1 MIIIRAAERCWRSGK
16 VVFVVVNIKYILVIL
31 TMRVA
36 LLQYPIAWADKETNL
51 RMAEERIAALAGKA
65 DVAVLPEMFAT
76 GFCTDHPELAETMDG
91 EIIHRLQAAAD
102 QSGVAIVSSFICS
115 PIANTPSPIA
125 NNPSPHRLTN
135 RGFLIKPSP
144 ITNSPQGVQ
153 YPIGGTPSNS
163 PSPIANN
170 PSPIAIQDKRHLYAH
185 GGEDLFFQPAEERCI
200 FEYKGV
206 KILLLVCYD
215 LRFPVWARNQ
225 SGSDYDIILVVAN
238 WPDIRIQYWDALI
251 AARAT
256 ENQCY
261 IAAVNCVGDDGMG
274 LHYNGHSVAYD
285 TRLQPIVS
293 FADDEE
299 GTKIAEF
306 DIAKLHHF
314 REVLPL
320 WKDVDHFELK
330 K

>member
-1 MIIIRAAERCWRSGK
+1 
-16 VVFVVVNIKYILVIL
+16 
-31 TMRVA
+31 MRIA

-51 RMAEERIAALAGKA
+51 RLAEERIAALAGKA

-76 GFCTDHPELAETMDG
+76 GFCTDHPELAETMEG
-91 EIIHRLQAAAD
+91 KIMTTLQRLAD
-102 QSGVAIVSSFICS
+102 QYEIAIVSSFICLPISNSAASHS
-115 PIANTPSPIA
+115 PLGRPIGGTPSNSQA
-125 NNPSPHRLTN
+125 KLVN
-135 RGFLIKPSP
+135 RGFMIKPSP
-144 ITNSPQGVQ
+144 ITNSPSGR
-153 YPIGGTPSNS
+153 PIGGTPSNS
-163 PSPIANN
+163 EASIE
-170 PSPIAIQDKRHLYAH
+170 IQDKRHLYAH

-215 LRFPVWARNQ
+215 LRFPVWARNR
-225 SGSDYDIILVVAN
+225 SGYDYDIILVVAN
-238 WPDIRIQYWDALI
+238 WPEVRIQYWDALI

-261 IAAVNCVGDDGMG
+261 IAAVNCTGEDGMG
-274 LHYNGHSVAYD
+274 MHYNGHSVAYD

-320 WKDVDHFELK
+320 WKDVDQFQMQIMHHE
-330 K
+330 

>member
-1 MIIIRAAERCWRSGK
+1 
-16 VVFVVVNIKYILVIL
+16 
-31 TMRVA
+31 MRIA

-51 RMAEERIAALAGKA
+51 RLAEQRIAALAGKA

-91 EIIHRLQAAAD
+91 EIMTTLQRIAN
-102 QSGVAIVSSFICS
+102 QYEIAIVGSFICLPMPPAAGVCCS
-115 PIANTPSPIA
+115 PAELLLKQVVDVVVKSAPFKLVT
-125 NNPSPHRLTN
+125 
-135 RGFLIKPSP
+135 RGFMVVPH
-144 ITNSPQGVQ
+144 GEVQ
-153 YPIGGTPSNS
+153 
-163 PSPIANN
+163 
-170 PSPIAIQDKRHLYAH
+170 IQDKRHLYAH
-185 GGEDLFFQPAEERCI
+185 GGEDLFFQPAEKRCI
-200 FEYKGV
+200 FEYQGV

-299 GTKIAEF
+299 GTKIADF

-320 WKDVDHFELK
+320 WKDVDHFEIK
-330 K
+330 NI

>member
-1 MIIIRAAERCWRSGK
+1 MK
-16 VVFVVVNIKYILVIL
+16 
-31 TMRVA
+31 VA

-51 RMAEERIAALAGKA
+51 RLAEQRIAALAGKA

-76 GFCTDHPELAETMDG
+76 GFCTDHPELAEGMDG
-91 EIIHRLQAAAD
+91 EIMTCLQRLAD
-102 QSGVAIVSSFICS
+102 QYEIAIVGSFICL
-115 PIANTPSPIA
+115 PIGDKAMRREA
-125 NNPSPHRLTN
+125 MRREAMRREAMRREEMRREEMRREEMRLVN
-135 RGFLIKPSP
+135 RGFMVVPHGEVL
-144 ITNSPQGVQ
+144 
-153 YPIGGTPSNS
+153 
-163 PSPIANN
+163 
-170 PSPIAIQDKRHLYAH
+170 IQDKRHLYAH
-185 GGEDLFFQPAEERCI
+185 GGEDKFFEQAQERHI

-215 LRFPVWARNQ
+215 LRFPVWARNR
-225 SGSDYDIILVVAN
+225 SGHDYDLILVVAN

-261 IAAVNCVGDDGMG
+261 IAAVNCVGDEGMG
-274 LHYNGHSVAYD
+274 LHYHGHSVAYD

-306 DIAKLHHF
+306 DIDKLHHF

-320 WKDVDHFELK
+320 WKDIDHFTL
-330 K
+330 

>member
-1 MIIIRAAERCWRSGK
+1 MK
-16 VVFVVVNIKYILVIL
+16 
-31 TMRVA
+31 VA

-51 RMAEERIAALAGKA
+51 RLAEERIAALAGKA
-65 DVAVLPEMFAT
+65 DVAVLPEMFAI

-91 EIIHRLQAAAD
+91 DIIRRLQAVAD
-102 QSGVAIVSSFICS
+102 QSGVAIVTSFICL
-115 PIANTPSPIA
+115 PAKGQ
-125 NNPSPHRLTN
+125 RLVN
-135 RGFLIKPSP
+135 RGFMITPRSISP
-144 ITNSPQGVQ
+144 LSNGEFEGVQ
-153 YPIGGTPSNS
+153 
-163 PSPIANN
+163 
-170 PSPIAIQDKRHLYAH
+170 IQDKRHLYAH
-185 GGEDLFFQPAEERCI
+185 GGEDLFFQPAQERCI

-320 WKDVDHFELK
+320 WKDVDSFLLQ
-330 K
+330 

>member
-1 MIIIRAAERCWRSGK
+1 
-16 VVFVVVNIKYILVIL
+16 
-31 TMRVA
+31 MRVA

-51 RMAEERIAALAGKA
+51 RLAEQRIAALAGKA

-76 GFCTDHPELAETMDG
+76 GFCTDHPELAETMEED
-91 EIIHRLQAAAD
+91 IIRRLQAAAD
-102 QSGVAIVSSFICS
+102 QNSIAIVSSFICL
-115 PIANTPSPIA
+115 PAMGQ
-125 NNPSPHRLTN
+125 RLVN
-135 RGFLIKPSP
+135 RGFMIKPDAP
-144 ITNSPQGVQ
+144 IE
-153 YPIGGTPSNS
+153 
-163 PSPIANN
+163 
-170 PSPIAIQDKRHLYAH
+170 IQDKRHLYAH
-185 GGEDLFFQPAEERCI
+185 GGEDLFFQPAQKRHV

-215 LRFPVWARNQ
+215 LRFPVWARNR
-225 SGSDYDIILVVAN
+225 SGHDYDLILVVAN

-261 IAAVNCVGDDGMG
+261 IAAVNCVGDDGLGM
-274 LHYNGHSVAYD
+274 HYNGHSVAYD
-285 TRLQPIVS
+285 THLQPIAS

-306 DIAKLHHF
+306 DIDKLHHF

-320 WKDVDHFELK
+320 WKDVDAFKLQ
-330 K
+330 

>member
-1 MIIIRAAERCWRSGK
+1 
-16 VVFVVVNIKYILVIL
+16 
-31 TMRVA
+31 MRIA

-51 RMAEERIAALAGKA
+51 RLAEQRIAALVGKA
-65 DVAVLPEMFAT
+65 DVAILPEMFAT

-91 EIIHRLQAAAD
+91 EIMTTLQRIAD
-102 QSGVAIVSSFICS
+102 QYEIAIVGSFICLPTPPAAGVCCS
-115 PIANTPSPIA
+115 PAEVLLKQVVDVVVKSAPFK
-125 NNPSPHRLTN
+125 LVN
-135 RGFLIKPSP
+135 RGFMVVPH
-144 ITNSPQGVQ
+144 GEVQ
-153 YPIGGTPSNS
+153 
-163 PSPIANN
+163 
-170 PSPIAIQDKRHLYAH
+170 IQDKRHLYAH
-185 GGEDLFFQPAEERCI
+185 GGEDLFFQPAEKRCI
-200 FEYKGV
+200 FEYQGV

-299 GTKIAEF
+299 GTKIADF

>member
-1 MIIIRAAERCWRSGK
+1 MK
-16 VVFVVVNIKYILVIL
+16 
-31 TMRVA
+31 VA

-51 RMAEERIAALAGKA
+51 RLAEQRIAALAGKA

-91 EIIHRLQAAAD
+91 DIIRRLQAVAD
-102 QSGVAIVSSFICS
+102 KTDVAIVSSFICVPDNRY
-115 PIANTPSPIA
+115 PISDV
-125 NNPSPHRLTN
+125 RVKLVN
-135 RGFLIKPSP
+135 RGFMIKPNAP
-144 ITNSPQGVQ
+144 IE
-153 YPIGGTPSNS
+153 
-163 PSPIANN
+163 
-170 PSPIAIQDKRHLYAH
+170 IQDKRHLYAH
-185 GGEDLFFQPAEERCI
+185 GGEDLFFQPAEKRCI
-200 FEYKGV
+200 FEYQGV

-261 IAAVNCVGDDGMG
+261 IAAANCVGDDGMG

-299 GTKIAEF
+299 GTKIADF

>member
-1 MIIIRAAERCWRSGK
+1 
-16 VVFVVVNIKYILVIL
+16 
-31 TMRVA
+31 MRVA
-36 LLQYPIAWADKETNL
+36 LLQYSIAWADKETNL
-51 RMAEERIAALAGKA
+51 RLAEQRIAALAGKA

-91 EIIHRLQAAAD
+91 DIVRRLQAAAD
-102 QSGVAIVSSFICS
+102 QSGVAIVSSFICLPISNSAASHS
-115 PIANTPSPIA
+115 PLG
-125 NNPSPHRLTN
+125 R
-135 RGFLIKPSP
+135 
-144 ITNSPQGVQ
+144 
-153 YPIGGTPSNS
+153 PIGGTPSNS
-163 PSPIANN
+163 QAKLVNRGFMVVPHGEVQ
-170 PSPIAIQDKRHLYAH
+170 IQDKRHLYAH
-185 GGEDLFFQPAEERCI
+185 GGEDLFFRPAEKRCI
-200 FEYKGV
+200 FEYQGV

-225 SGSDYDIILVVAN
+225 SGSDYDILLVVAN

-299 GTKIAEF
+299 GTKIADF

-320 WKDVDHFELK
+320 WKDTDKFELQ
-330 K
+330 

>member
-1 MIIIRAAERCWRSGK
+1 MKI
-16 VVFVVVNIKYILVIL
+16 
-31 TMRVA
+31 A

-91 EIIHRLQAAAD
+91 DIIRRLQTLAN
-102 QSGVAIVSSFICS
+102 QTGVAIVSSFICS
-115 PIANTPSPIA
+115 PVANSGASNTRA
-125 NNPSPHRLTN
+125 KLTN
-135 RGFLIKPSP
+135 RGFMIKPSP
-144 ITNSPQGVQ
+144 ITNSPSGR
-153 YPIGGTPSNS
+153 PIGETPSNTQYS
-163 PSPIANN
+163 VQL
-170 PSPIAIQDKRHLYAH
+170 QDKRHLYAH
-185 GGEDLFFQPAEERCI
+185 GGEDLFFQPAQERCI

-256 ENQCY
+256 ENQSY
-261 IAAVNCVGDDGMG
+261 IAAVNCVGNDGMG

-299 GTKIAEF
+299 GTKIADF
-306 DIAKLHHF
+306 DIEKLHHF

-320 WKDVDHFELK
+320 WKDIDRFELQQ
-330 K
+330 

>member
-1 MIIIRAAERCWRSGK
+1 MH
-16 VVFVVVNIKYILVIL
+16 
-31 TMRVA
+31 VA
-36 LLQYPIAWADKETNL
+36 SPL
-51 RMAEERIAALAGKA
+51 
-65 DVAVLPEMFAT
+65 
-76 GFCTDHPELAETMDG
+76 DHPQV
-91 EIIHRLQAAAD
+91 RL
-102 QSGVAIVSSFICS
+102 
-115 PIANTPSPIA
+115 
-125 NNPSPHRLTN
+125 L
-135 RGFLIKPSP
+135 
-144 ITNSPQGVQ
+144 
-153 YPIGGTPSNS
+153 
-163 PSPIANN
+163 
-170 PSPIAIQDKRHLYAH
+170 H
-185 GGEDLFFQPAEERCI
+185 GGEDLFFQPAQERHI

-261 IAAVNCVGDDGMG
+261 IAAVNCVGNDGMG

-299 GTKIAEF
+299 GTKIADF

-320 WKDVDHFELK
+320 WKDVDKFELTSHLSGVPENASILGCSSPFTFHL
-330 K
+330 

>member
-1 MIIIRAAERCWRSGK
+1 
-16 VVFVVVNIKYILVIL
+16 
-31 TMRVA
+31 MRVA
-36 LLQYPIAWADKETNL
+36 LLQYSIAWADKETNL
-51 RMAEERIAALAGKA
+51 RLTEDRIAALAGKA
-65 DVAVLPEMFAT
+65 DVVVLPEMFAT

-91 EIIHRLQAAAD
+91 KIMTSLQRLADLYEI
-102 QSGVAIVSSFICS
+102 AIVGSFICLPT
-115 PIANTPSPIA
+115 PIAK
-125 NNPSPHRLTN
+125 LVN
-135 RGFLIKPSP
+135 RGFMVVPH
-144 ITNSPQGVQ
+144 GEVQ
-153 YPIGGTPSNS
+153 
-163 PSPIANN
+163 
-170 PSPIAIQDKRHLYAH
+170 IQDKRHLYAH
-185 GGEDLFFQPAEERCI
+185 GGEDLFFQPAEKRCI
-200 FEYKGV
+200 FEYQGV

-225 SGSDYDIILVVAN
+225 SGYDYEILLVVAN

-261 IAAVNCVGDDGMG
+261 IAAVNCVGDDGMD

-299 GTKIAEF
+299 GTKIADF
-306 DIAKLHHF
+306 DLAKLHHF

-320 WKDVDHFELK
+320 WKDTDKFELQ
-330 K
+330 

>member
-1 MIIIRAAERCWRSGK
+1 
-16 VVFVVVNIKYILVIL
+16 
-31 TMRVA
+31 MRIA

-51 RMAEERIAALAGKA
+51 RLAEDRIAALADKA

-91 EIIHRLQAAAD
+91 KIMTTLQRLAD
-102 QSGVAIVSSFICS
+102 QYEIAIVSSFICLPISNSAASHS
-115 PIANTPSPIA
+115 PLG
-125 NNPSPHRLTN
+125 R
-135 RGFLIKPSP
+135 
-144 ITNSPQGVQ
+144 
-153 YPIGGTPSNS
+153 PIGGTPSNS
-163 PSPIANN
+163 QAKLVNRGFMVVPHGEVQ
-170 PSPIAIQDKRHLYAH
+170 IQDKRHLYAH
-185 GGEDLFFQPAEERCI
+185 GGEDKFFEQASERNT
-200 FEYKGV
+200 FEYKEV
-206 KILLLVCYD
+206 KIQLLVCYD

-225 SGSDYDIILVVAN
+225 SGYDYDILLVVAN

-320 WKDVDHFELK
+320 WKDTDKFELQ
-330 K
+330 

>member
-1 MIIIRAAERCWRSGK
+1 MK
-16 VVFVVVNIKYILVIL
+16 
-31 TMRVA
+31 VA

-51 RMAEERIAALAGKA
+51 RLAEERIAALAGKA

-76 GFCTDHPELAETMDG
+76 GFCTDHPELAEGMDG
-91 EIIHRLQAAAD
+91 EIMKRLQEVANK
-102 QSGVAIVSSFICS
+102 SGVAIVGSFICLPDTRY
-115 PIANTPSPIA
+115 PISDNRAK
-125 NNPSPHRLTN
+125 LCN
-135 RGFLIKPSP
+135 RGFMIKPHQKP
-144 ITNSPQGVQ
+144 ITDSEASDNR
-153 YPIGGTPSNS
+153 YPIE
-163 PSPIANN
+163 
-170 PSPIAIQDKRHLYAH
+170 IQDKRHLYAH
-185 GGEDLFFQPAEERCI
+185 GGEDKFFERANERHI

-215 LRFPVWARNQ
+215 IRFPVWARNS
-225 SGSDYDIILVVAN
+225 SGYDYDLILVVAN

-293 FADDEE
+293 FADNEE
-299 GTKIAEF
+299 ATKIAEF
-306 DIAKLHHF
+306 DINKLHHF

-320 WKDVDHFELK
+320 WKDVDDFSLQ
-330 K
+330 

>member
-1 MIIIRAAERCWRSGK
+1 
-16 VVFVVVNIKYILVIL
+16 
-31 TMRVA
+31 MRVA

-76 GFCTDHPELAETMDG
+76 GFCTDHPELAETMNGD
-91 EIIHRLQAAAD
+91 IIRRLQAAAD
-102 QSGVAIVSSFICS
+102 QSGVAIVSSFICL
-115 PIANTPSPIA
+115 PIGDKAMRREA
-125 NNPSPHRLTN
+125 MRLVN
-135 RGFLIKPSP
+135 RGFMIKPHAP
-144 ITNSPQGVQ
+144 IE
-153 YPIGGTPSNS
+153 
-163 PSPIANN
+163 
-170 PSPIAIQDKRHLYAH
+170 IQDKRHLYAH
-185 GGEDLFFQPAEERCI
+185 GGEDLFFQPAEERHI

-225 SGSDYDIILVVAN
+225 SGSDYDLILVVAN
-238 WPDIRIQYWDALI
+238 WPEVRIQYWDALI

-261 IAAVNCVGDDGMG
+261 IAAVNMIGTDDKG
-274 LHYNGHSVAYD
+274 LNYNGHSVAYD

-293 FADDEE
+293 FADNEQ
-299 GTKIAEF
+299 GTKIADFNIE
-306 DIAKLHHF
+306 ALHHF

-320 WKDVDHFELK
+320 WKDVDKFELLNP
-330 K
+330 

>member
-1 MIIIRAAERCWRSGK
+1 
-16 VVFVVVNIKYILVIL
+16 
-31 TMRVA
+31 MRIA

-51 RMAEERIAALAGKA
+51 RLAEQRIAALAGKA

-91 EIIHRLQAAAD
+91 DIIRRLQAAAD
-102 QSGVAIVSSFICS
+102 QSGVAIVSSFICLPISNSAASHS
-115 PIANTPSPIA
+115 PLG
-125 NNPSPHRLTN
+125 R
-135 RGFLIKPSP
+135 
-144 ITNSPQGVQ
+144 
-153 YPIGGTPSNS
+153 PIGGTPSNS
-163 PSPIANN
+163 QAKLVNRGFMVVPHGEVQ
-170 PSPIAIQDKRHLYAH
+170 IQDKRHLYAH
-185 GGEDLFFQPAEERCI
+185 GGEDLFFQPAEKRCI
-200 FEYKGV
+200 FEYQGV

-299 GTKIAEF
+299 GTKIADF

-320 WKDVDHFELK
+320 WKDVDHFEIK
-330 K
+330 KI

>member
-1 MIIIRAAERCWRSGK
+1 
-16 VVFVVVNIKYILVIL
+16 
-31 TMRVA
+31 MRVA

-51 RMAEERIAALAGKA
+51 HLAEERIAALAGKA

-91 EIIHRLQAAAD
+91 DIIRRLQATAD
-102 QSGVAIVSSFICS
+102 QSGVAIVSSFICK
-115 PIANTPSPIA
+115 PAIGQ
-125 NNPSPHRLTN
+125 RLVN
-135 RGFLIKPSP
+135 RGFMITPHSVYPNREELEGGPNLPSL
-144 ITNSPQGVQ
+144 QGGD
-153 YPIGGTPSNS
+153 GGRLFV
-163 PSPIANN
+163 
-170 PSPIAIQDKRHLYAH
+170 QDKRHLYAH
-185 GGEDLFFQPAEERCI
+185 GGEDLFFQPAQERHI

-206 KILLLVCYD
+206 KILLLICYD
-215 LRFPVWARNQ
+215 LRFPVWARNR
-225 SGSDYDIILVVAN
+225 SGHDYDIIIVVAN

-293 FADDEE
+293 FANNEE
-299 GTKIAEF
+299 GSKIAEF
-306 DIAKLHHF
+306 DIEALHHF

-320 WKDVDHFELK
+320 WKDVDKFEL
-330 K
+330 

>member
-1 MIIIRAAERCWRSGK
+1 MKI
-16 VVFVVVNIKYILVIL
+16 
-31 TMRVA
+31 A

-51 RMAEERIAALAGKA
+51 RQTEERIAALAGQA

-91 EIIHRLQAAAD
+91 KIMTTLQRLAD
-102 QSGVAIVSSFICS
+102 QYEIAIVGSFICLPT
-115 PIANTPSPIA
+115 PIAK
-125 NNPSPHRLTN
+125 LVN
-135 RGFLIKPSP
+135 RGFMVIPH
-144 ITNSPQGVQ
+144 GEVQ
-153 YPIGGTPSNS
+153 
-163 PSPIANN
+163 
-170 PSPIAIQDKRHLYAH
+170 IQDKRHLYAH
-185 GGEDLFFQPAEERCI
+185 GGEDKFFEQASERHI

-215 LRFPVWARNQ
+215 LRFPVWARNR
-225 SGSDYDIILVVAN
+225 SGHDYDIILVVAN

-261 IAAVNCVGDDGMG
+261 IAAVNCVGDDGMD
-274 LHYNGHSVAYD
+274 LHYNGHSIAYD

-306 DIAKLHHF
+306 DIDKLHHF

>member
-1 MIIIRAAERCWRSGK
+1 MK
-16 VVFVVVNIKYILVIL
+16 IK
-31 TMRVA
+31 TA

-51 RMAEERIAALAGKA
+51 RLAEQRIAALAGKA

-76 GFCTDHPELAETMDG
+76 GFCTDHPELAEPMDG
-91 EIIHRLQAAAD
+91 EIMTCLQRLAD
-102 QSGVAIVSSFICS
+102 QYEIAIVGSFICL
-115 PIANTPSPIA
+115 PIGDKAIEHPTKTQASSGTPLRREA
-125 NNPSPHRLTN
+125 MRREAMRREEMRLVN
-135 RGFLIKPSP
+135 RGFMVVPHGEVL
-144 ITNSPQGVQ
+144 
-153 YPIGGTPSNS
+153 
-163 PSPIANN
+163 
-170 PSPIAIQDKRHLYAH
+170 IQDKRHLYAH
-185 GGEDLFFQPAEERCI
+185 GGEDKFFEQAQERHI

-215 LRFPVWARNQ
+215 LRFPVWARNR
-225 SGSDYDIILVVAN
+225 SGHDYDLILVVAN

-285 TRLQPIVS
+285 TRLQPSVA

-306 DIAKLHHF
+306 DIDKLHHF

-320 WKDVDHFELK
+320 WKDIDHFTL
-330 K
+330 

>member
-1 MIIIRAAERCWRSGK
+1 
-16 VVFVVVNIKYILVIL
+16 
-31 TMRVA
+31 MRVA
-36 LLQYPIAWADKETNL
+36 LLQYPIAWADKKANL
-51 RMAEERIAALAGKA
+51 RLAEERIAALAGKA

-91 EIIHRLQAAAD
+91 DIIRRLQAAAD
-102 QSGVAIVSSFICS
+102 QSGVAIVSSFICL
-115 PIANTPSPIA
+115 PATGQ
-125 NNPSPHRLTN
+125 RLVN
-135 RGFLIKPSP
+135 RGFM
-144 ITNSPQGVQ
+144 ITPHSVYPNREELEGGSNLPSPQGGD
-153 YPIGGTPSNS
+153 GGGLFV
-163 PSPIANN
+163 
-170 PSPIAIQDKRHLYAH
+170 QDKRHLYAH
-185 GGEDLFFQPAEERCI
+185 GGEDQFFQPAQERHI

-215 LRFPVWARNQ
+215 LRFPVWARNR
-225 SGSDYDIILVVAN
+225 SGHDYDIILVVAN

-285 TRLQPIVS
+285 TRLQPIVH
-293 FADDEE
+293 FEDNEE

-320 WKDVDHFELK
+320 WQDVDNFELQ
-330 K
+330 

>member
-1 MIIIRAAERCWRSGK
+1 MKI
-16 VVFVVVNIKYILVIL
+16 
-31 TMRVA
+31 A

-51 RMAEERIAALAGKA
+51 RLAEEHIAALADKA

-91 EIIHRLQAAAD
+91 NIIRRLQAVAD
-102 QSGVAIVSSFICS
+102 QHGIAIVSSFICL
-115 PIANTPSPIA
+115 PTPNA
-125 NNPSPHRLTN
+125 KLVN
-135 RGFLIKPSP
+135 RGFMIKPNTP
-144 ITNSPQGVQ
+144 IE
-153 YPIGGTPSNS
+153 
-163 PSPIANN
+163 
-170 PSPIAIQDKRHLYAH
+170 IQDKRHLYAH
-185 GGEDLFFQPAEERCI
+185 GGEDLFFQPAKERHI
-200 FEYKGV
+200 FDYKGV

-225 SGSDYDIILVVAN
+225 SGNDYDIILVVAN

-293 FADDEE
+293 FSDDEE

-306 DIAKLHHF
+306 DIDKLHHF

-320 WKDVDHFELK
+320 WKDIDNFTLQ
-330 K
+330 

>member
-1 MIIIRAAERCWRSGK
+1 MK
-16 VVFVVVNIKYILVIL
+16 
-31 TMRVA
+31 VA

-51 RMAEERIAALAGKA
+51 RLAEERIAALAGKA

-91 EIIHRLQAAAD
+91 AIIRRLQAAVD
-102 QSGVAIVSSFICS
+102 QSGVAIVSSFICVPEKKINNNTNHIPLES
-115 PIANTPSPIA
+115 TPSSGKEKMWIK
-125 NNPSPHRLTN
+125 LVN
-135 RGFLIKPSP
+135 RGVMVVPH
-144 ITNSPQGVQ
+144 GEVQ
-153 YPIGGTPSNS
+153 
-163 PSPIANN
+163 
-170 PSPIAIQDKRHLYAH
+170 IQDKRHLYAH
-185 GGEDLFFQPAEERCI
+185 GGEDKFFEQASERNT

-206 KILLLVCYD
+206 KIQLLVCYD

-225 SGSDYDIILVVAN
+225 SGYDYDILLVVAN

-274 LHYNGHSVAYD
+274 LHYNGHSIAYD
-285 TRLQPIVS
+285 TRLQPLVS

-306 DIAKLHHF
+306 DIAALHHF

-320 WKDVDHFELK
+320 WKDRDEFELK
-330 K
+330 G

>member
-1 MIIIRAAERCWRSGK
+1 MKI
-16 VVFVVVNIKYILVIL
+16 
-31 TMRVA
+31 A

-51 RMAEERIAALAGKA
+51 RLAEEHIAALAGKA

-76 GFCTDHPELAETMDG
+76 GFCTDQPELTETMDG
-91 EIIHRLQAAAD
+91 DIIRRLQAAAD
-102 QSGVAIVSSFICS
+102 QSGVAVVGSFICLPISNSAASYS
-115 PIANTPSPIA
+115 PS
-125 NNPSPHRLTN
+125 
-135 RGFLIKPSP
+135 GC
-144 ITNSPQGVQ
+144 
-153 YPIGGTPSNS
+153 PIGETPSNS
-163 PSPIANN
+163 QAKLVNRGFMIKPNAPIE
-170 PSPIAIQDKRHLYAH
+170 IQDKRHLYAH
-185 GGEDLFFQPAEERCI
+185 GGEDLFFQPAQKRHV

-225 SGSDYDIILVVAN
+225 SGNDYDIILVVAN
-238 WPDIRIQYWDALI
+238 WPDIRIQYWDTLI

-261 IAAVNCVGDDGMG
+261 IAAVNRVGDDGMG

-299 GTKIAEF
+299 GTKIAKF
-306 DIAKLHHF
+306 DIDKLHHF

-320 WKDVDHFELK
+320 WKDVDNFTLQ
-330 K
+330 

>member
-1 MIIIRAAERCWRSGK
+1 MKI
-16 VVFVVVNIKYILVIL
+16 
-31 TMRVA
+31 A

-51 RMAEERIAALAGKA
+51 HLAEQRIAALAGKA

-91 EIIHRLQAAAD
+91 NIIRRLQAVAD
-102 QSGVAIVSSFICS
+102 QSGVAVVGSFICWS
-115 PIANTPSPIA
+115 QEPGTRSQDNV
-125 NNPSPHRLTN
+125 RLVN
-135 RGFLIKPSP
+135 RGFMIKPNAP
-144 ITNSPQGVQ
+144 IE
-153 YPIGGTPSNS
+153 
-163 PSPIANN
+163 
-170 PSPIAIQDKRHLYAH
+170 IQDKRHLYAH
-185 GGEDLFFQPAEERCI
+185 GGEDLFFQPAEKRHI

-225 SGSDYDIILVVAN
+225 SGNDYDIILVVAN

-306 DIAKLHHF
+306 DIDKLHHF

-320 WKDVDHFELK
+320 WKDVDNFTLQ
-330 K
+330 

>member
-1 MIIIRAAERCWRSGK
+1 
-16 VVFVVVNIKYILVIL
+16 
-31 TMRVA
+31 MRVA
-36 LLQYPIAWADKETNL
+36 LLQYPIAWADKEANL
-51 RMAEERIAALAGKA
+51 RLAEERIAALAGKA

-91 EIIHRLQAAAD
+91 DIIRRLQAAAN
-102 QSGVAIVSSFICS
+102 QSGVAIVSSFICK
-115 PIANTPSPIA
+115 PAIGQ
-125 NNPSPHRLTN
+125 RLVN
-135 RGFLIKPSP
+135 RGFMITPHSVYPNREELEGGSNLPSL
-144 ITNSPQGVQ
+144 QGGD
-153 YPIGGTPSNS
+153 GGGLFV
-163 PSPIANN
+163 
-170 PSPIAIQDKRHLYAH
+170 QDKRHLYAH
-185 GGEDLFFQPAEERCI
+185 GGEDQFFQPAQERHI

-215 LRFPVWARNQ
+215 LRFPVWARNR
-225 SGSDYDIILVVAN
+225 SGHDYDIILVVAN

-285 TRLQPIVS
+285 TRLQPIVH
-293 FADDEE
+293 FEDNEE

-320 WKDVDHFELK
+320 WQDVDNFELQ
-330 K
+330 

>member
-1 MIIIRAAERCWRSGK
+1 
-16 VVFVVVNIKYILVIL
+16 
-31 TMRVA
+31 MRVA

-51 RMAEERIAALAGKA
+51 HLTEERIAALAGKA

-91 EIIHRLQAAAD
+91 GIIRRLQAAAD
-102 QSGVAIVSSFICS
+102 QSGVAIVGSFICLPNKNLNDNTNNIPLES
-115 PIANTPSPIA
+115 TPSSGKGQIWIK
-125 NNPSPHRLTN
+125 LVN
-135 RGFLIKPSP
+135 RGFMVVPH
-144 ITNSPQGVQ
+144 GEVQ
-153 YPIGGTPSNS
+153 
-163 PSPIANN
+163 
-170 PSPIAIQDKRHLYAH
+170 IQDKRHLYAH
-185 GGEDLFFQPAEERCI
+185 GGEDKFFERANERTI

-215 LRFPVWARNQ
+215 IRFPVWARNR
-225 SGSDYDIILVVAN
+225 SGHDYDIILAVAN

-274 LHYNGHSVAYD
+274 LHYNGHSVAYN
-285 TRLQPIVS
+285 THLQPIVS
-293 FADDEE
+293 FDDNEE

-306 DIAKLHHF
+306 DIDKLHHF

-320 WKDVDHFELK
+320 WKDVDAFELQ
-330 K
+330 